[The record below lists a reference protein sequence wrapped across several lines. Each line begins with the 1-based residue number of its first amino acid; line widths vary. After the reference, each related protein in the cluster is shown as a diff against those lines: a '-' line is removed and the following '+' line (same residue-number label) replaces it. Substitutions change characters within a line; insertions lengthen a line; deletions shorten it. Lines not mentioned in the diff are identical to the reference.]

1 MQDTNQTKKDSKNLQ
16 KPQNQD
22 QNSTPIEQ
30 LILQRKQKAKDLVQK
45 GINPYPPKYQIDKNI
60 SKIQEEFSFLNQ
72 GEQKDTLIKAAGR
85 VMTYRN
91 MGKAAFIDIRDGSGK
106 IQIYVRA
113 DSLGDESYKLFKS
126 MVDLSDII
134 AVSGK
139 PFRTKTN
146 ELSILVSDWTMLCKA
161 FRPLPEKW
169 HGLKD
174 TETRYRQRYLDLI
187 ANEEVK
193 DVFIKR
199 GKIISSIRHELESL
213 DFIEV
218 ETPVLQNLAGG
229 ATAKPFI
236 THHNALDIDLF
247 LRIAPEL
254 YLKRLV
260 VGGMDRVFEI
270 GRNFR
275 NEGIDRNHNPEFTMM
290 ELYQAY
296 ADYND
301 MMDIT
306 ERLIKT
312 AAEKIGS
319 KANLEFSRKKMFDL
333 IKEYTGL
340 DLLPYVES
348 GKMFEQVKG
357 LNLDVSP
364 NDSDKKIL
372 EHVFDEKVVPHLKN
386 PTFVIDHPA
395 VYSPLTK
402 VKFDQPEIA
411 ERFEL
416 YIDGMEIANAY
427 SELNDPQLQRDRFVQ
442 QMEAKKKG
450 DDDVMPF
457 DEDFILAL
465 EQGLPPTGG
474 LGIGIDRLVMILTG
488 TQSIREVIAFPA
500 MRPE

>member
-1 MQDTNQTKKDSKNLQ
+1 MENKETEQT
-16 KPQNQD
+16 
-22 QNSTPIEQ
+22 TAPIEQ
-30 LILQRKQKAKDLVQK
+30 IISQRKQKAKDFVNM
-45 GINPYPPKYQIDKNI
+45 GINPYPARCKFEKNI
-60 SKIQEEFSFLNQ
+60 AAVQSEFSSLEK
-72 GEQKDTLIKAAGR
+72 EQMAEGVKVMTAGR

-91 MGKAAFIDIRDGSGK
+91 MGKAAFLDIRDGSAK

-113 DSLGDESYKLFKS
+113 DKVGADKYKLFKD

-134 AVSGK
+134 SVEGM

-146 ELSILVSDWTMLCKA
+146 ELSIMVEDWTMLTKA

-174 TETRYRQRYLDLI
+174 VETRYRQRYLDLI
-187 ANEEVK
+187 ANSEVK

-199 GKIISSIRHELESL
+199 SEIISAIRHKLEELG
-213 DFIEV
+213 FVEV
-218 ETPVLQNLAGG
+218 ETPVLQSLAGG
-229 ATAKPFI
+229 ANANPFV
-236 THHNALDIDLF
+236 THHKALDINLF

-254 YLKRLV
+254 FLKRLV

-275 NEGIDRNHNPEFTMM
+275 NEGIDKNHNPEFTMM

-301 MMDIT
+301 MMDLT
-306 ERLIKT
+306 ETLIKA
-312 AAEKIGS
+312 AAEKVGS
-319 KANLEFSRKKMFDL
+319 ALNLEFRRAKMFDL
-333 IKEYTGL
+333 IKEFTGL

-348 GKMFEQVKG
+348 GKLFEQVKH
-357 LNLDVSP
+357 LNLDLP
-364 NDSDKKIL
+364 KNATEKKIL
-372 EHVFDEKVVPHLKN
+372 DQLFDEKVIPNLKN
-386 PTFVIDHPA
+386 PTFVMDYPA
-395 VYSPLTK
+395 VYSPLSK
-402 VKFDQPEIA
+402 VKFEQPEIA

-416 YIDGMEIANAY
+416 YINGMEIGNAY
-427 SELNDPQLQRDRFVQ
+427 SELNDPELQRIRFSE

-450 DDDVMPF
+450 EDEVMPF
-457 DEDFILAL
+457 DEDFICAL

-474 LGIGIDRLVMILTG
+474 LGIGIDRLVMVLTG
-488 TQSIREVIAFPA
+488 VETIREVITFPA

>member
-1 MQDTNQTKKDSKNLQ
+1 MENKEQEQ
-16 KPQNQD
+16 PGA
-22 QNSTPIEQ
+22 PIEQ
-30 LILQRKQKAKDLVQK
+30 IVQQRKEKAKELVK
-45 GINPYPPKYQIDKNI
+45 MGINPYPAQYKAEKNI
-60 SKIQEEFSFLNQ
+60 AWIQKEFSSLEK
-72 GEQKDTLIKAAGR
+72 EQMAEGVKIKAAGR
-85 VMTYRN
+85 VMTCRN
-91 MGKAAFIDIRDGSGK
+91 MGKAAFLDIRDGSAK
-106 IQIYVRA
+106 IQIYIRA
-113 DSLGDESYKLFKS
+113 DKVGADSYKLFKD

-134 AVSGK
+134 AVEGM

-146 ELSILVSDWTMLCKA
+146 ELSIMIESWTMLTKA

-187 ANEEVK
+187 ANTEVK
-193 DVFIKR
+193 DIFVKR
-199 GKIISSIRHELESL
+199 SAIISSIRHTLEEQN
-213 DFIEV
+213 FVEV
-218 ETPVLQNLAGG
+218 ETPVLQSLAGG
-229 ATAKPFI
+229 ANANPFV
-236 THHNALDIDLF
+236 THHNALNIDLF

-260 VGGMDRVFEI
+260 VGGMERVFEI

-301 MMDIT
+301 MMDLT
-306 ERLIKT
+306 ETLIKN

-319 KANLEFSRKKMFDL
+319 KQNLEFRRAKMFDL

-348 GKMFEQVKG
+348 GKLFEQVKHF
-357 LNLDVSP
+357 NLDLPKNASE
-364 NDSDKKIL
+364 KKIL
-372 EHVFDEKVVPHLKN
+372 DQLFDEKVIPNLKT
-386 PTFVIDHPA
+386 PTFVMDYPA
-395 VYSPLTK
+395 VYSPLSK

-416 YIDGMEIANAY
+416 YINGMEIGNAY
-427 SELNDPQLQRDRFVQ
+427 SELNDPELQKRRFEE

-450 DDDVMPF
+450 EDEVMPY

-474 LGIGIDRLVMILTG
+474 LGIGIDRLVMVLTEVE
-488 TQSIREVIAFPA
+488 SIREVLTFPA

>member
-1 MQDTNQTKKDSKNLQ
+1 MENNQQ
-16 KPQNQD
+16 PQ
-22 QNSTPIEQ
+22 TAAPIEQ
-30 LILQRKQKAKDLVQK
+30 IMQQRKQKAIDLAAQ
-45 GINPYPPKYQIDKNI
+45 GINPYPAKYALDKNI
-60 SKIQEEFSFLNQ
+60 DILQKEFSSLEK
-72 GEQKDTLIKAAGR
+72 EQVSDIKVKAAGR

-91 MGKAAFIDIRDGSGK
+91 MGKAAFLDLRDGTGK
-106 IQIYVRA
+106 IQIYIRA
-113 DSLGDESYKLFKS
+113 DKVGADKYKLFKD

-134 AVSGK
+134 AVEGV
-139 PFRTKTN
+139 PFRTRTN
-146 ELSILVSDWTMLCKA
+146 ELSIMVESWSMLTKA

-187 ANEEVK
+187 ANADVK
-193 DVFIKR
+193 DVFVKR
-199 GKIISSIRHELESL
+199 AAIISAIRHKLEELN
-213 DFIEV
+213 FIEV
-218 ETPVLQNLAGG
+218 ETPTLQSLAGG
-229 ATAKPFI
+229 ANARPFV
-236 THHNALDIDLF
+236 THHNALDINLF

-260 VGGMDRVFEI
+260 VGGIDRVFEI

-275 NEGIDRNHNPEFTMM
+275 NEGIDKNHNPEFTML

-306 ERLIKT
+306 ETLIKT
-312 AAEKIGS
+312 AAAKIGS
-319 KANLEFSRKKMFDL
+319 TVNLEFRRAKMFDL

-340 DLLPYVES
+340 ELLQYVET
-348 GKMFEQVKG
+348 GKMYEQVKH

-364 NDSDKKIL
+364 EAADKKVL
-372 EHVFDEKVVPHLKN
+372 DQLFDEKVIPHLQT
-386 PTFVIDHPA
+386 PTFVMDYPA
-395 VYSPLTK
+395 VYSPLSK

-416 YIDGMEIANAY
+416 YINGMEIGNAY
-427 SELNDPQLQRDRFVQ
+427 SELNDPELQRKRFSE

-450 DDDVMPF
+450 DDEVMPY
-457 DEDFILAL
+457 DEDFIFAL

-474 LGIGIDRLVMILTG
+474 LGIGIDRLVMILTK
-488 TQSIREVIAFPA
+488 TESIREVLTFPA